1 MKGVII
7 AGGPGT
13 RLRPLTYIRP
23 KPIVPVVNKPFLE
36 YQVEL
41 LKRHGISDIIFCTN
55 YMADMIEAHFG
66 DGSAHGV
73 KMSYVIEETPLGT
86 AGAVKN
92 AESIF
97 KGDTLLV
104 FNGDVLTD
112 FDLSAIID
120 FHKKQ
125 KAAVTLT
132 LMGVPSP
139 SPYGVIIT
147 DEQKRVLEFREPS
160 EEVKKMLARNPNV
173 EQTGVDYINAGTY
186 VIDSRIFEDVPADI
200 PYSFERQLFPG
211 LLAAGAPVYG
221 YAAEGYWLDIGRP
234 QQYIEAHRA
243 VLSGSVKAQIL
254 GHRTAKGYWVAA
266 DGKSGPVV
274 DPTAHVGDTAH
285 IGQRTRI
292 EANAHISGISSIGHD
307 CVIGEGS
314 LVENCILLDK
324 ISVGSN
330 VVLKNAIV
338 DSEAVIEDNAII
350 EALCVLASG
359 TRIGFGT
366 TIS

>member
-36 YQVEL
+36 YQVDL

-55 YMADMIEAHFG
+55 YMAEMIEAHFG

-73 KMSYVIEETPLGT
+73 RMSYVIEENPLGT

-92 AESIF
+92 AEPLF

-120 FHKKQ
+120 FHKKR
-125 KAAVTLT
+125 KATVTLT

-147 DEQKRVLEFREPS
+147 DEQQRVLEFREPS

-173 EQTGVDYINAGTY
+173 EHTGTDYINAGTY
-186 VIDSRIFEDVPADI
+186 VIESSIFEQIPADV
-200 PYSFERQLFPG
+200 PYSFERQLFPS
-211 LLAAGAPVYG
+211 LLAGGAPVYG

-234 QQYIEAHRA
+234 QQYMEAHRA
-243 VLSGSVKAQIL
+243 VLAGSVKVHVA
-254 GHRTAKGYWVAA
+254 GRKAAKGYWVMS
-266 DGKSGPVV
+266 DGKADPVI
-274 DPTAHVGDTAH
+274 DPTAHIGPTVH
-285 IGQRTRI
+285 VGQRTRI
-292 EANAHISGISSIGHD
+292 EANATIAGIVSIGHD

-314 LVENCILLDK
+314 TVENCVLLDK
-324 ISVGSN
+324 ITVGGN
-330 VVLKNAIV
+330 VILKNSIV
-338 DSEAVIEDNAII
+338 DSETVIEDNAVI
-350 EALCVLASG
+350 EASCVLASNS
-359 TRIGFGT
+359 RIGFGSA
-366 TIS
+366 IC